1 VPFCGPRLSKA
12 FVQAQTPHIRHKHL
26 ARNAFAICTTPWHLR
41 NASNSGDF
49 QQMDALSKLLSTR
62 DWLMADG
69 ATGTNLFN
77 MGLSSGEPPEFW
89 NVDLPDNI
97 RKLYRGA
104 VEAGSDIFLT
114 NTFGGNAS
122 RLKLHQAQDRVR
134 ELNRVGAALGR
145 EIADASGRTVIV
157 AGSVGPTGEIFEP
170 MGTLTH
176 ALAVEM
182 FHEQAEGLKEGGAD
196 VLWIETISASEEYRA
211 AAEAAALAGMPWCGT
226 MSFDTAGRTMM
237 GITSSGMAEMVEKLP
252 NPPIAFGANCGVGAS
267 DLMRTVLGFASTGTP
282 RPLIAKGNAG
292 IPKYHDGHIHY
303 DGTPELMAEYAVLAR
318 DAGVQIIGG
327 CCGTMP
333 EHLRAMRAALESRP
347 KGPRPTLDQIT
358 EQLGGFSSASDGTG
372 DDANA
377 PKRERR
383 GRRG

>member
-1 VPFCGPRLSKA
+1 M
-12 FVQAQTPHIRHKHL
+12 AQ
-26 ARNAFAICTTPWHLR
+26 
-41 NASNSGDF
+41 
-49 QQMDALSKLLSTR
+49 DALSRLLSSR

-77 MGLSSGEPPEFW
+77 MGLEAGEPPEFW
-89 NVDLPDNI
+89 NTDRPDNI
-97 RKLYRGA
+97 RTLYRSA

-114 NTFGGNAS
+114 NSFGGNAA
-122 RLKLHQAQDRVR
+122 RLKLHSAQGRVR
-134 ELNRVGAALGR
+134 ELNRVAAALGR
-145 EIADASGRTVIV
+145 EIADAAGRPVVV
-157 AGSVGPTGEIFEP
+157 AGSVGPTGEIFVP

-176 ALAVEM
+176 DLAVEI

-196 VLWIETISASEEYRA
+196 VLWVETMSAFEEYAA

-237 GITSSGMAEMVEKLP
+237 GITSASLAAMVEKLP
-252 NPPIAFGANCGVGAS
+252 NPPLAFGANCGVGAS
-267 DLMRTVLGFASTGTP
+267 DLMRTVLGFETAGTN

-292 IPKYHDGHIHY
+292 IPKYHEGHIHY
-303 DGTPELMAEYAVLAR
+303 DGTPDLMAEYAVLAR
-318 DAGVQIIGG
+318 DAGVRIIGG

-333 EHLRAMRAALESRP
+333 EHLKAMRHALETRPRGARPTVEDIQAAL
-347 KGPRPTLDQIT
+347 GA
-358 EQLGGFSSASDGTG
+358 FSSASDGTG
-372 DDANA
+372 DTSGD